1 MVNQPLNNRGDEAAH
16 KALLRT
22 LTKEIPEVKV
32 RVLFVDKNEDSIR
45 QFNVNLPNVEYKN
58 IHIIRGYYRIYYWF
72 LEHNNSKLPF
82 LIHPTFRK
90 VWSFY
95 RWADVILCAPGGIC
109 MGGFQ
114 VWSHLFFLKI
124 AKLSKK
130 PLAYYGRSIGPFPTE
145 TKDNRRFKELSVEM
159 MNYFSYFSLRD
170 KKSEKLASEM
180 GFKCVSTVDSAFL
193 DAPRVEIPKEIISEI
208 DSDPYIVFVPNLLVW
223 HFTYNQHK
231 EEESLKFFAKVTE
244 EIKRAYPNHKYVM
257 LPQLFNSTNKDYQD
271 VLFFKKLK
279 DYTDNK
285 NMVVVSDKYSS
296 DIQQTIIAGSDMVV
310 GARYHSVVFALN
322 NNISCVALSYE
333 SKISG
338 LLQTLGM
345 EDYLCDITHV
355 LESEDEMD
363 DACERIRYILSH
375 RPSVLNTKQDA
386 EKYARKGFNNFVKYL
401 KEL

>member
-16 KALLRT
+16 KALLRA
-22 LTKEIPEVKV
+22 LVKEMPEVKV
-32 RVLFVDKNEDSIR
+32 NVLFIDKNEDSIR
-45 QFNVNLPNVEYKN
+45 QFNVNLPNVEYTN
-58 IHIIRGYYRIYYWF
+58 IHIARGYSRIYYWF
-72 LEHNNSKLPF
+72 LGHNNSKLPF
-82 LIHPTFRK
+82 MIHPTYRK

-95 RWADVILCAPGGIC
+95 EWADVVLCAPGGIC

-114 VWSHLFFLKI
+114 VWLHLFFLKI
-124 AKLSKK
+124 AKLAKK

-145 TKDNRRFKELSVEM
+145 TEENRRFKKLSVEM

-180 GFKCVSTVDSAFL
+180 GFKYVSTVDSAFL
-193 DAPRVEIPKEIISEI
+193 DAPRVEIPKEISTEI
-208 DSDPYIVFVPNLLVW
+208 GSNPYIVFVPNLLVW

-231 EEESLKFFAKVTE
+231 EEDSLKFFAKVTE

-257 LPQLFNSTNKDYQD
+257 LPQLFNSPNKDYQD
-271 VLFFKKLK
+271 VLFFRKLVE
-279 DYTDNK
+279 YTGNK

-296 DIQQTIIAGSDMVV
+296 DIQQTIIAGSDLVV

-322 NNISCVALSYE
+322 NNIPCVALSYE

-338 LLQTLGM
+338 LLQTLGK

-355 LESEDEMD
+355 LDTEEEMD
-363 DACERIRYILSH
+363 KTCERIRYILNN
-375 RPSVLNTKQDA
+375 RPAVLKTKQDA
-386 EKYARKGFNNFVKYL
+386 ESYASKGFDTFVKYL